1 MNWHRSVIALGLL
14 LLALAC
20 HAQEF
25 PSRPLRMVI
34 AFPPGGPA
42 DIVGRHVAERMASL
56 LRQPIIVDN
65 RPGANGA
72 VGAEFVA
79 KSAPDGYTLFLT
91 TVGAVAVTPHL
102 RKDTPYD
109 PVRDFTPVSLVVNNT
124 LLFVVNAGV
133 AAKSAAE
140 LVALARSAPGKVTIA
155 STGVGSLP
163 HLAIELLRGVT
174 GADFT
179 HVPYKGAAPAI
190 NDLIG
195 GQVNAFFGDVPALI
209 GHLRSGK
216 LRAIGAAAQSRSS
229 LLQEV
234 PTLAE
239 QGVGRIEAPNWYGL
253 FAPARTP
260 PEVVAKLNDAVRR
273 ALESPELRQRLL
285 QLGTEPS
292 PSTPAELG
300 ALLRDDLA
308 KWGKVI
314 RENNIKD
321 E

>member
-1 MNWHRSVIALGLL
+1 MNWYRSVIALGLL
-14 LLALAC
+14 LLALAS

-56 LRQPIIVDN
+56 LHQPIIVDN

-133 AAKSAAE
+133 PAKSA
-140 LVALARSAPGKVTIA
+140 VALRVPPCLLQGIRARA
-155 STGVGSLP
+155 SLHRRAGQ
-163 HLAIELLRGVT
+163 ARR
-174 GADFT
+174 
-179 HVPYKGAAPAI
+179 GAAP
-190 NDLIG
+190 LLEPRG
-195 GQVNAFFGDVPALI
+195 
-209 GHLRSGK
+209 
-216 LRAIGAAAQSRSS
+216 RAAGSRSH
-229 LLQEV
+229 
-234 PTLAE
+234 
-239 QGVGRIEAPNWYGL
+239 RH
-253 FAPARTP
+253 AR
-260 PEVVAKLNDAVRR
+260 ARRVRR
-273 ALESPELRQRLL
+273 CHRRGDADQI
-285 QLGTEPS
+285 QAG
-292 PSTPAELG
+292 
-300 ALLRDDLA
+300 
-308 KWGKVI
+308 
-314 RENNIKD
+314 IKPI
-321 E
+321 

>member
-1 MNWHRSVIALGLL
+1 M
-14 LLALAC
+14 AC
-20 HAQEF
+20 QAQEF
-25 PSRPLRMVI
+25 PVRPLRMVI

-42 DIVGRHVAERMASL
+42 DIVGRHVAERMGSL
-56 LRQPIIVDN
+56 LGQPMIADN

-72 VGAEFVA
+72 IGAEFVA

-109 PVRDFTPVSLVVNNT
+109 PVRDFAPVSLVVNNT
-124 LLFVVNAGV
+124 LLFVVNASV
-133 AAKSAAE
+133 PARSASE
-140 LVALARSAPGKVTIA
+140 LVALARSNPGKVTIA
-155 STGVGSLP
+155 STGMGSLP

-174 GADFT
+174 RADFT

-190 NDLIG
+190 NDLLG
-195 GQVNAFFGDVPALI
+195 GQVQAFFGDVPALI
-209 GHLRSGK
+209 GHIRSGK
-216 LRAIGAAAQSRSS
+216 LRPVGAAAAARAS
-229 LLQEV
+229 LLPDV

-260 PEVVAKLNDAVRR
+260 PEVVAKLNDTVRR
-273 ALESPELRQRLL
+273 ALESPELRQRLV

-308 KWGKVI
+308 KWGRVI